1 MISVQSPDP
10 RLVSVVIPALNAAD
24 TIGLQLEAL
33 SRQTY
38 DGPWEVIVVD
48 NGSRDGT
55 RAVVESWSGCFPCLL
70 LIEAVDRRGA
80 NYARNAG
87 CRASGGDVLLFC
99 DGDDIVDSDWITG
112 MILALRTHDAV
123 GGVIERRSLND
134 DIALAVRPPRPVD
147 ALFDTFGFL
156 PYPLAAN
163 CGVRRELWNRI
174 GGFDEKYH
182 HGCDDVEFFWRVQ
195 LSGASLG
202 FAPDA
207 MVHYRLRS
215 DIRSIARQAYNYG
228 KSETM
233 LFRTFRAAG
242 MPRSTIGQVG
252 REWWWIA
259 VHVTALLGSRI
270 DKAVW
275 LKRAAFRWG
284 RIVGSLSH
292 RTLYL

>member
-1 MISVQSPDP
+1 M
-10 RLVSVVIPALNAAD
+10 
-24 TIGLQLEAL
+24 
-33 SRQTY
+33 
-38 DGPWEVIVVD
+38 
-48 NGSRDGT
+48 DGT
-55 RAVVESWSGCFPCLL
+55 RGVVESWSGHLPSLL

-87 CRASGGDVLLFC
+87 CRASGGSVLLFC
-99 DGDDIVDSDWITG
+99 DGDDVVDSDWITK
-112 MILALRTHDAV
+112 MIIALRTHDAV

-134 DIALAVRPPRPVD
+134 EFACAVRPPRPID
-147 ALFDTFGFL
+147 ALLDTFGFL

-163 CGVRRELWNRI
+163 CGVRRDVWHRM

-202 FAPDA
+202 FAPGA
-207 MVHYRLRS
+207 VVHYRLRS
-215 DIRSIARQAYNYG
+215 KIRSIVRQAYNYG
-228 KSETM
+228 KAEPM
-233 LFRTFRAAG
+233 LFRTFRASG

-259 VHVTALLGSRI
+259 SHVTSLMGSRI
-270 DKAVW
+270 DRAVW
-275 LKRAAFRWG
+275 LKKAAFRWG
-284 RIVGSLSH
+284 RLVGSLSH